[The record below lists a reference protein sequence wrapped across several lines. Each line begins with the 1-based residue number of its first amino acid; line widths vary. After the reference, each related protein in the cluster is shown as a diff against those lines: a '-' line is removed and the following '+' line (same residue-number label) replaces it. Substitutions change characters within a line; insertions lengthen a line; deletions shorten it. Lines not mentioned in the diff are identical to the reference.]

1 MQGNRGELN
10 ALKNSGVNPTPEK
23 RRLFFYNNF
32 VHRFSCEMPWTGL
45 RIVGGI
51 ANRENCN

>member
-1 MQGNRGELN
+1 MQGDRSELN

-32 VHRFSCEMPWTGL
+32 VH
-45 RIVGGI
+45 
-51 ANRENCN
+51 